1 MVVWKVC
8 SVSGQSDGEFKR
20 FQKPVSLARCGGCV
34 LQTSLGNM
42 NRSRHRPLHVLSMS
56 LGTEDCSVQMKG
68 DPKASPGHEERPV
81 NLFRQTS
88 LSAVHS
94 NQNTR

>member
-1 MVVWKVC
+1 MGNLRDFKTSFPSQVWWLCVVDQPW
-8 SVSGQSDGEFKR
+8 
-20 FQKPVSLARCGGCV
+20 
-34 LQTSLGNM
+34 
-42 NRSRHRPLHVLSMS
+42 LHEQIPAQATLHALSMS
-56 LGTEDCSVQMKG
+56 LGTEDCRVQMKG
-68 DPKASPGHEERPV
+68 DPKASPGHEERPM

>member
-1 MVVWKVC
+1 M
-8 SVSGQSDGEFKR
+8 
-20 FQKPVSLARCGGCV
+20 
-34 LQTSLGNM
+34 LQTSLGYM
-42 NRSRHRPLHVLSMS
+42 NRSPHRPLHALSMS
-56 LGTEDCSVQMKG
+56 LGTEDCRVQMKR
-68 DPKASPGHEERPV
+68 DPKVSPGHEERPV